1 MVGQVRVS
9 AADRATY
16 ARDGAVL
23 LKHAL
28 EPEEVDLLARGVEES
43 YADPGKRFSR
53 ARSPEGKGETFLE
66 TFPCLRSPSLG
77 ALLARGRVPQI
88 AARMIGAPA
97 LALALDQVFYKKAGH
112 VNATPWH
119 QDTPFLRVRGDDL
132 VRVWICADPSPRAIT
147 LRMVRG
153 SHRWGVVFAPRT
165 AQTDGKAIEQTG
177 EGRMF
182 SEKAGFVEDRPVM
195 PDIAAH
201 PDSFD
206 ILEWD
211 VEPGDALV
219 FNGNM
224 LHGSGGMDNSPDD
237 RRAYATLWAGPETRY
252 FRGDGSSIPTLADAA
267 GAKLAH
273 GDRIGDRLDA
283 FPIRWTESASA

>member
-1 MVGQVRVS
+1 MASEVTIS
-9 AADRATY
+9 AEDRATY

-23 LKHAL
+23 LKGVL
-28 EPEEVDLLARGVEES
+28 GPEEIELLARGIEES

-53 ARSPEGKGETFLE
+53 ARSPEGEGETFLE
-66 TFPCLRSPSLG
+66 TFPCLRSPSLA
-77 ALLARGRVPQI
+77 ALLERGRVPHI
-88 AARMIGAPA
+88 AAQMIGAPA

-132 VRVWICADPSPRAIT
+132 VRVWMCADPSPRAIT

-165 AQTDGKAIEQTG
+165 GKTDGDAIEQTG
-177 EGRMF
+177 EGKMF
-182 SEKAGFVEDRPVM
+182 TEKAGFIEERPMM
-195 PDIAAH
+195 PDIAAY

-224 LHGSGGMDNSPDD
+224 LHGSGGLDASPND
-237 RRAYATLWAGPETRY
+237 RRAYATLWAGPDTHY
-252 FRGDGSSIPTLADAA
+252 FRGDGSSIPTLADAT
-267 GAKLAH
+267 GGKLSH
-273 GDRIGDRLDA
+273 GDRIGDHLSA
-283 FPIRWTESASA
+283 FPIRWAESVSA